1 MTWPK
6 LIRWTLELIT
16 GIRHGGITHEDRF
29 CGSAASYH
37 CRRIARTGLSNISVR
52 RISARAW
59 NGTVT
64 DWLWRIA
71 RWLYGGYFIY
81 TAVVIGRTLWIGGKG
96 VQQPTPEAK
105 AFYEALHATGFL
117 YPLMGITFGVGGL
130 ALILHRTAPLG
141 LVLLA
146 PSVGVI
152 FLFHLMLTGSVV
164 WGTEWA
170 LGLVLLAWHYRSA
183 YTALWNY
190 TSPGVAMDANR

>member
-1 MTWPK
+1 MKIVLAVLPH
-6 LIRWTLELIT
+6 III
-16 GIRHGGITHEDRF
+16 G
-29 CGSAASYH
+29 AALLGLVFEIFRSGET
-37 CRRIARTGLSNISVR
+37 RRALG
-52 RISARAW
+52 AA
-59 NGTVT
+59 TVT

-81 TAVVIGRTLWIGGKG
+81 TAVMIGRTLWIGGEG

-117 YPLMGITFGVGGL
+117 YPMMGFTFGAGGL
-130 ALILHRTAPLG
+130 ALILDRTAPLG

-152 FLFHLMLTGSVV
+152 FFFHLMLTGRIV

-183 YTALWNY
+183 FTALWNY
-190 TSPGVAMDANR
+190 TSPGAAMVQTARQ

>member
-1 MTWPK
+1 MKIVFAVLPHLIIAVALLGLVFQIFRFGETRRAPGMT
-6 LIRWTLELIT
+6 
-16 GIRHGGITHEDRF
+16 
-29 CGSAASYH
+29 
-37 CRRIARTGLSNISVR
+37 
-52 RISARAW
+52 
-59 NGTVT
+59 TVT
-64 DWLWRIA
+64 DWLWRFA

-81 TAVVIGRTLWIGGKG
+81 TAVMIGRTLWIGGKG

-152 FLFHLMLTGSVV
+152 FFFHIMLTGRVV

-190 TSPGVAMDANR
+190 TSPGVAMGANR

>member
-1 MTWPK
+1 
-6 LIRWTLELIT
+6 
-16 GIRHGGITHEDRF
+16 
-29 CGSAASYH
+29 
-37 CRRIARTGLSNISVR
+37 
-52 RISARAW
+52 
-59 NGTVT
+59 
-64 DWLWRIA
+64 
-71 RWLYGGYFIY
+71 
-81 TAVVIGRTLWIGGKG
+81 
-96 VQQPTPEAK
+96 
-105 AFYEALHATGFL
+105 
-117 YPLMGITFGVGGL
+117 MGITFGVGGL